1 MLPDFLIPH
10 KHYAEETIT
19 GVLNGVV
26 GPDDE
31 DSETFPSETTMIRW
45 LRWLRWFITNL
56 QNIEGYMRSI
66 GYRLLGFSEELLKT
80 DNSLLDH
87 MRSSFPDT
95 WMKNVLRCIYNS
107 GNKLQPF
114 YG

>member
-31 DSETFPSETTMIRW
+31 DSETCLLYTSHPEDSVIC
-45 LRWLRWFITNL
+45 LPHG
-56 QNIEGYMRSI
+56 EG
-66 GYRLLGFSEELLKT
+66 
-80 DNSLLDH
+80 
-87 MRSSFPDT
+87 
-95 WMKNVLRCIYNS
+95 
-107 GNKLQPF
+107 
-114 YG
+114 

>member
-10 KHYAEETIT
+10 KHYTEETVT
-19 GVLNGVV
+19 GVLDGVI

-31 DSETFPSETTMIRW
+31 DSETFPSETTMI
-45 LRWLRWFITNL
+45 RWLRWFITNL

-80 DNSLLDH
+80 GNSLLDY

>member
-45 LRWLRWFITNL
+45 LRWFITNL
-56 QNIEGYMRSI
+56 QNIDAIGGLHQTVLQSKTDAMRSE
-66 GYRLLGFSEELLKT
+66 RT
-80 DNSLLDH
+80 
-87 MRSSFPDT
+87 
-95 WMKNVLRCIYNS
+95 
-107 GNKLQPF
+107 KLIQL
-114 YG
+114 